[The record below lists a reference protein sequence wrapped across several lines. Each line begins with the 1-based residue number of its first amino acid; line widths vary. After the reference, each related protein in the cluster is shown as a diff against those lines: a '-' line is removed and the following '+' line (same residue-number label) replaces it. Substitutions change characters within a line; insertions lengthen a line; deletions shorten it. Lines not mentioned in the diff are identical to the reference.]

1 MHLTPK
7 RENKFEQG
15 VIMVTKAPAP
25 YAQRAPESL
34 LKERSSGNRLLD
46 LLPPDDYDRL
56 LPHCHEVALPLST
69 VVFQPEDEIDYAY
82 LPTTCIISLLTQ
94 LEDGS
99 GLEVGLVGK
108 EGFAGV
114 SAVLGGTETKL
125 ATVQAEGKALKIR
138 AEILREEFHRGGAF
152 QSALLRYLH
161 ALMTQ
166 ISQSAVCAVRHSL
179 PNRLARWLLMYHD
192 RIGRDEFDLTQEFM
206 AAMLGVRRPG
216 ISEAAAELQRKGFI
230 AYRRGHVKILN
241 RKRLEDFACEC
252 YAVVKMKYDDLV
264 L

>member
-1 MHLTPK
+1 M
-7 RENKFEQG
+7 
-15 VIMVTKAPAP
+15 KAPAP
-25 YAQRAPESL
+25 YAQRTQESL
-34 LKERSSGNRLLD
+34 LKERSCGNRLLD

-56 LPHCHEVALPLST
+56 IPHCYEVALPLSK
-69 VVFQPEDEIDYAY
+69 VLFEPEDEIDFVY

-114 SAVLGGTETKL
+114 SVVLGGTETKV
-125 ATVQAEGKALKIR
+125 ATVQAVGAALKIR
-138 AEILREEFHRGGAF
+138 AETFRNEFHRAGAF
-152 QSALLRYLH
+152 QTAVLRYLH

-166 ISQSAVCAVRHSL
+166 ISQSAVCTVRHSV
-179 PNRLARWLLMYHD
+179 PSRLARWLLMYHD
-192 RIGRDEFDLTQEFM
+192 RIGRNQFELTQEFM

-216 ISEAAAELQRKGFI
+216 ISEAAADLQRREVI
-230 AYRRGHVKILN
+230 AYRRGHVQILD
-241 RKRLEDFACEC
+241 RKQLEDSACEC
-252 YAVVKMKYDDLV
+252 YQAVKIKYDGLV